1 MASILA
7 YRCGGHDLGSQPVRR
22 HGVEPRLEERPEGVF
37 SPMRCAHPGGRGEA
51 DEELIHQGECIMKI
65 KTKVKAGGIELNHNQ
80 SAAKAGMP
88 VKTQVKAGRMSMN
101 HNQMRVRA

>member
-1 MASILA
+1 
-7 YRCGGHDLGSQPVRR
+7 
-22 HGVEPRLEERPEGVF
+22 
-37 SPMRCAHPGGRGEA
+37 
-51 DEELIHQGECIMKI
+51 MKI

-88 VKTQVKAGRMSMN
+88 VKTRVKAGGLSLN